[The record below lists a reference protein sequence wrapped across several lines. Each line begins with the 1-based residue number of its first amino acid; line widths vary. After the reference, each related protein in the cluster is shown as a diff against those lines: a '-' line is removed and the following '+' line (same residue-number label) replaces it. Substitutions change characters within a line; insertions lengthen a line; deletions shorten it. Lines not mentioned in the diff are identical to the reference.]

1 MTRAPFAP
9 LLPRPRLA
17 IGAALAAALLAAGC
31 TNLAPPFWKPAL
43 PVPEAVGT
51 PPAPGT
57 DSVALAGAADIGLG
71 PWESFITEPRL
82 RGVIT
87 QSLEANRDLRMAV
100 LAIERARAQYGVSR
114 ADLFPTVAAT
124 GAGTRAR
131 TADDLTA
138 AGRANTTSQY
148 SAQIGF
154 TSYEI
159 DFFGRIRNLN
169 DAALQEFLRV
179 GDNARS
185 VRLSLVSDVAG
196 AWLTLDADAR
206 RLLLAR
212 ETLRTRSQSLALAR
226 RSYEQGATSG
236 LTLTQTQATVDTA
249 RADLASAATQLAKD
263 RNALHLLAG
272 RPVDDALL
280 PPAAVEALAPPPAET
295 GASAPGGDR
304 AGSPDPARWQRPTV
318 SVAQALAVPAGSLPS
333 SALLRRP
340 DVQAAERS
348 LRGSFANIG
357 AARAAFFPSI
367 TLTTSV
373 GTASNELS
381 GLFGAGNGIWSF
393 APQIR
398 LPIFDGGRN
407 QANLRVAEV
416 AQETALAQY
425 EKTVQA
431 AFREAADALAERA
444 TLQERLQAQQSL
456 VDSSQRALDLTLA
469 RWRLGADSYLAVL
482 DAQRSLYTAQQGL
495 IGVQLADQSNRVTL
509 YKVLGG
515 WGGEPD
521 AGKP

>member
-249 RADLASAATQLAKD
+249 RADLASAATQFAKD

-295 GASAPGGDR
+295 GATTPGGDR
-304 AGSPDPARWQRPTV
+304 AG
-318 SVAQALAVPAGSLPS
+318 
-333 SALLRRP
+333 
-340 DVQAAERS
+340 
-348 LRGSFANIG
+348 
-357 AARAAFFPSI
+357 
-367 TLTTSV
+367 
-373 GTASNELS
+373 
-381 GLFGAGNGIWSF
+381 
-393 APQIR
+393 
-398 LPIFDGGRN
+398 
-407 QANLRVAEV
+407 
-416 AQETALAQY
+416 
-425 EKTVQA
+425 
-431 AFREAADALAERA
+431 
-444 TLQERLQAQQSL
+444 
-456 VDSSQRALDLTLA
+456 
-469 RWRLGADSYLAVL
+469 
-482 DAQRSLYTAQQGL
+482 
-495 IGVQLADQSNRVTL
+495 
-509 YKVLGG
+509 
-515 WGGEPD
+515 
-521 AGKP
+521 